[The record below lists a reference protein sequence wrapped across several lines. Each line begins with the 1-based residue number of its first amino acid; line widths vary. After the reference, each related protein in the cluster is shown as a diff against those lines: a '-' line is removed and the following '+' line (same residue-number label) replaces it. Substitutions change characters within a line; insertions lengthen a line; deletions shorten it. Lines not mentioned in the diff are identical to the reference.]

1 MLAYISMSAAFV
13 AAAPVFAG
21 GRVEWTIRWLFSLG
35 FPLAL
40 AAFVGFWLLGHD
52 LVVVEV
58 AVLMI
63 DWLLLI
69 VGGALLSI
77 VFWRADRAI

>member
-1 MLAYISMSAAFV
+1 MLAYISISAAFA

-21 GRVEWTIRWLFSLG
+21 GRVERTIRWLFALS
-35 FPLAL
+35 FPVAL

-52 LVVVEV
+52 LVAVEV

-63 DWLLLI
+63 DWLVLI

-77 VFWRADRAI
+77 VFWRADRV